1 MELLTNILIWAGIL
15 TAVVVVVLAVH
26 EFIWKAR
33 LEKQSTQAPE
43 RATPEA
49 TPAAAVVDESEA
61 AVQADDARSESLDK
75 PPVSAETAAESA
87 PGEDEVAAEER
98 FKTLTRSQ
106 RLGLARLTT
115 MNTSFDRDAALA
127 VAACKE
133 GDFDAIVASGLIEQD
148 EESGRFTITED
159 GRKLGGEH
167 LTPEDAELVRQF
179 HLEHFTRLVEAV
191 QSSEVE
197 DREAAVMGFELV
209 QTEWPHL
216 EAVLERLQ
224 TREDKEAFLQ
234 FAEAV
239 NATGLFQTRIEDG
252 LKWYGLMVEAAREV
266 GNKEKE
272 LNAITSLG
280 SIHAQL
286 GQHQE
291 ALDNYTLGTTLSREL
306 GERHHEG
313 SCLGNMGLAYQQLGE
328 DEKAEECFQEVL
340 EIMKEV
346 GDHVREGFALASL
359 GRVAGARGD
368 TARAIEL
375 HEEHLKLN
383 LEHGDARGEMLAL
396 ALLGE
401 TYLASDQLP
410 EAVDRFE
417 RQLKIA
423 RTLEDMAAEGNA
435 LGHLG
440 TACRKLGQPDKGAEY
455 FSRQID
461 IAHTLADSATG
472 LAAMGQLGECHQEAN
487 RTWKAVECFDD
498 QLKLA
503 RQLGD
508 QETEAQ
514 ALWSAARAVRSLG
527 RVPDAITRVSAA
539 LAILDSIGSPEADKA
554 RADLESWRS
563 SKG

>member
-15 TAVVVVVLAVH
+15 TAAVVVVLAIH
-26 EFIWKAR
+26 EFVWKPR
-33 LEKQSTQAPE
+33 QEKSPVEGPDRTVRETAPAGE
-43 RATPEA
+43 G
-49 TPAAAVVDESEA
+49 VDESA
-61 AVQADDARSESLDK
+61 
-75 PPVSAETAAESA
+75 
-87 PGEDEVAAEER
+87 VAAEPGPAVASEAPAKREMVARPGPESDEVVAAER

-115 MNTSFDRDAALA
+115 MTASFDREAALA

-133 GDFDAIVASGLIEQD
+133 GDFDAVAASGLIEQD
-148 EESGRFTITED
+148 EETGRYTITAT
-159 GRKLGGEH
+159 GRALGAEH

-197 DREAAVMGFELV
+197 DREAAVVGFELV

-216 EAVLERLQ
+216 EVVLERLQ
-224 TREDKEAFLQ
+224 TREDGDLFLQ

-252 LKWYGLMVEAAREV
+252 LKWYGLMVEAARKL
-266 GNKEKE
+266 GDREKE
-272 LNAITSLG
+272 LNAVTSLG

-286 GQHQE
+286 GRHQE
-291 ALDNYTLGTTLSREL
+291 ALDDYTCGAVLSREL
-306 GERHHEG
+306 QERHSEG
-313 SCLGNMGLAYQQLGE
+313 SCMGNMGLAYQHLGE
-328 DEKAEECFQEVL
+328 EAKAEECFKEVL
-340 EIMKEV
+340 DIMREV

-359 GRVAGARGD
+359 GRVAGSRGD

-401 TYLASDQLP
+401 TYMASGQLSD
-410 EAVDRFE
+410 AVDRFE

-423 RTLEDMAAEGNA
+423 KTLDDMPAEGNA

-440 TACRKLGQPDKGAEY
+440 AACRQLGQPDKGAEY
-455 FSRQID
+455 FGRQID

-472 LAAMGQLGECHQEAN
+472 LHAMGQLGECHQEAN

-527 RVPDAITRVSAA
+527 RLPDAITRVSAA
-539 LAILDSIGSPEADKA
+539 LAILESIGSPEAAKA
-554 RADLESWRS
+554 KADLESWRS

>member
-15 TAVVVVVLAVH
+15 TAIVVVVLAVH
-26 EFIWKAR
+26 EFVWKAR
-33 LEKQSTQAPE
+33 QEKQSSRAAE
-43 RATPEA
+43 GATPDEV
-49 TPAAAVVDESEA
+49 PAAADSVGAGTAEGDAALIPPEVVER
-61 AVQADDARSESLDK
+61 AVEPA
-75 PPVSAETAAESA
+75 PVAK
-87 PGEDEVAAEER
+87 EVMAEER

-115 MNTSFDRDAALA
+115 MDASFDRDAAVA

-133 GDFDAIVASGLIEQD
+133 DDFDAIVASGLLEQD
-148 EESGRFTITED
+148 EETGRFMITGE
-159 GRKLGGEH
+159 GRKLGAEH

-197 DREAAVMGFELV
+197 DREAAVMGFDLV

-224 TREDKEAFLQ
+224 TREDGEAFLQ

-252 LKWYGLMVEAAREV
+252 LKWYGLMVEAARKK
-266 GNKEKE
+266 GDKEKE
-272 LNAITSLG
+272 LNALTSLG

-291 ALDNYTLGTTLSREL
+291 ALGNYTRGAALSREL
-306 GERHHEG
+306 QERHHEG
-313 SCLGNMGLAYQQLGE
+313 SCLGNMGLAYQNLE
-328 DEKAEECFQEVL
+328 ENDKAEECFQQVL
-340 EIMKEV
+340 EIMREV

-401 TYLASDQLP
+401 TYFASDQLT

-423 RTLEDMAAEGNA
+423 KTLNDMPAEGNA

-440 TACRKLGQPDKGAEY
+440 RACRKLGQPDKGAEY

-527 RVPDAITRVSAA
+527 RLPDAITRVSAA
-539 LAILDSIGSPEADKA
+539 LAILESIGSPEAEKA
-554 RADLESWRS
+554 RSDLETWRS
-563 SKG
+563 SKA